1 MNRIYQVIWSSV
13 KDCYVV
19 VSENAGRYGKKKAVH
34 LAPSTTKRT
43 MLAMSL
49 GAAVLFGSAA
59 SASAATGNKVIGG
72 SQDAVT
78 DAKGNTDQAV
88 ATGDYSTISGGYLNH
103 AEGNYSSVSGGSD
116 NQAFGED
123 SSVSGGG
130 QNKATGKGASVAG
143 GFQNQAGGEFSTVS
157 GGSGN
162 KAFGWGSI
170 VIGGTGNVA
179 GKVAVDDNGNYLTDA
194 NGNQYPAN
202 QGLIGQVSV
211 AIGGVSS
218 SVQGNSSVG
227 IAGGST
233 SAKAASGL
241 AAGKQATVTMANGVA
256 IGYESTASVIDASR
270 TADTEG
276 RIVSFGH
283 QAGDV
288 YYTVDHQNHTV
299 TENNYDSAAYNR
311 LVNVADGID
320 DHDVVVMEQLKALA
334 SQGMNFSASNKV
346 DGAYKTVKKNLGDT
360 VAVRANDAQD
370 GHTYKTDNLTTEI
383 DDNGIITVKMDTKL
397 TADKVTVGTGD
408 N

>member
-19 VSENAGRYGKKKAVH
+19 VSENAGRHGKKKAVH

-59 SASAATGNKVIGG
+59 SASAATGKVIGG
-72 SQDAVT
+72 GGIESGDT
-78 DAKGNTDQAV
+78 SSAKGEDA
-88 ATGDYSTISGGYLNH
+88 TISGGFVNH
-103 AEGNYSSVSGGSD
+103 AERNYSSVSGGSKNHAKGTNSSVSGGTD

-143 GFQNQAGGEFSTVS
+143 GAQNQAGGDFATVS
-157 GGSGN
+157 GGTGN
-162 KAFGWGSI
+162 KAFGYGSI

-218 SVQGNSSVG
+218 SVQGNYSVG

-233 SAKAASGL
+233 SAKATSGL

-256 IGYESTASVIDASR
+256 IGYESTASAIDASR
-270 TADTEG
+270 TADKEG

-283 QAGDV
+283 QAGV
-288 YYTVDHQNHTV
+288 
-299 TENNYDSAAYNR
+299 
-311 LVNVADGID
+311 
-320 DHDVVVMEQLKALA
+320 
-334 SQGMNFSASNKV
+334 
-346 DGAYKTVKKNLGDT
+346 
-360 VAVRANDAQD
+360 
-370 GHTYKTDNLTTEI
+370 
-383 DDNGIITVKMDTKL
+383 ITIP
-397 TADKVTVGTGD
+397 
-408 N
+408 

>member
-19 VSENAGRYGKKKAVH
+19 VSENAGRHGKKKAVH

-59 SASAATGNKVIGG
+59 SASAATGKVIGG
-72 SQDAVT
+72 GGIESGDT
-78 DAKGNTDQAV
+78 SSAKGEDA
-88 ATGDYSTISGGYLNH
+88 TISGGFVNH
-103 AEGNYSSVSGGSD
+103 AERNYSSVSGGSKNHAKGTNSSVSGGTD

-143 GFQNQAGGEFSTVS
+143 GTQNQAGGEFSTVS

-170 VIGGTGNVA
+170 VIGGTGNVT
-179 GKVAVDDNGNYLTDA
+179 GKVAVDAKGDPLKDA
-194 NGNQYPAN
+194 NDNQYPADKDSDPFFR
-202 QGLIGQVSV
+202 IGQDSV

-218 SVQGNSSVG
+218 SVQGNYSVG

-233 SAKAASGL
+233 SAKATSGL

-256 IGYESTASVIDASR
+256 IGYESTASAIDASR
-270 TADTEG
+270 TADKEG

-283 QAGDV
+283 QAGV
-288 YYTVDHQNHTV
+288 FT
-299 TENNYDSAAYNR
+299 
-311 LVNVADGID
+311 IP
-320 DHDVVVMEQLKALA
+320 
-334 SQGMNFSASNKV
+334 
-346 DGAYKTVKKNLGDT
+346 
-360 VAVRANDAQD
+360 
-370 GHTYKTDNLTTEI
+370 
-383 DDNGIITVKMDTKL
+383 
-397 TADKVTVGTGD
+397 
-408 N
+408 